1 MLHFVLIKICF
12 NDENGLT
19 YLGCLVETHFKT
31 LSLTI
36 FQPQSHS
43 CHSRWMGAAYKWEN
57 YQVTIMT
64 NISPHFGLQLL
75 WFSLNWDVFDD
86 DECLLVTKWKHYKW
100 LKWKGWTN
108 IKLLL
113 KTSSLSVEPLRSGF
127 FLILLL
133 FKPSSNHR
141 FLQLKRKKGCSLWL
155 TCFCSPPIPWYQLG
169 LGGLFYRRRPPAN
182 PPSQFLAPYAVHFS
196 KQRHHAMTE
205 GIWRKEVERSSMIF
219 HKSQSQWLTFV
230 LDDSKRLA

>member
-1 MLHFVLIKICF
+1 
-12 NDENGLT
+12 
-19 YLGCLVETHFKT
+19 
-31 LSLTI
+31 
-36 FQPQSHS
+36 
-43 CHSRWMGAAYKWEN
+43 MGAAYKWEN

-64 NISPHFGLQLL
+64 NISPHFGLQLF
-75 WFSLNWDVFDD
+75 WFSLNCDVFDD

-141 FLQLKRKKGCSLWL
+141 FLQLKRKKGCSLSL
-155 TCFCSPPIPWYQLG
+155 TCFCSPPIPWSQLG
-169 LGGLFYRRRPPAN
+169 QGVCSIGEDLLPIRL
-182 PPSQFLAPYAVHFS
+182 PSYLPRLLSTFLSSATTQWVRVF
-196 KQRHHAMTE
+196 E
-205 GIWRKEVERSSMIF
+205 GRK
-219 HKSQSQWLTFV
+219 
-230 LDDSKRLA
+230 